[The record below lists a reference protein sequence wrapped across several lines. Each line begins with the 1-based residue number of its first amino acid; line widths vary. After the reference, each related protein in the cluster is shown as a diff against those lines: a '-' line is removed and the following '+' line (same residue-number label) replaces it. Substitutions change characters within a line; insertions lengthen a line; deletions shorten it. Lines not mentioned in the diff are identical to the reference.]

1 MKAKETNRKN
11 SVLMKEFKINDYI
24 TLRLEKD
31 KINVYIND
39 VKIIQC
45 KYLLLQD
52 PNDNSV
58 VYDEDLLSIDRLAE
72 RLDKSLE
79 LNDSIEVLDYQLD
92 PEVEFWAH
100 CSNIQ
105 TWAENN
111 YDTQILH
118 ANLSFPLLKKL
129 TIAGD
134 TLAKKVFKREIFK
147 RFKSGNL
154 NVMTFLIKEGYLDY
168 FDWDEIDLLYKDVD
182 FDTRKELQQRLKEA
196 KKRPKDTFITE
207 PEEQ

>member
-1 MKAKETNRKN
+1 
-11 SVLMKEFKINDYI
+11 MKEFKINEYI

-31 KINVYIND
+31 KTNVYIND
-39 VKIIQC
+39 IKIIQC
-45 KYLLLQD
+45 KYLLLREL
-52 PNDNSV
+52 NDKSLIN
-58 VYDEDLLSIDRLAE
+58 DEEDLSIDRLAE
-72 RLDKSLE
+72 KLDKSLE
-79 LNDSIEVLDYQLD
+79 LDDSIEAQEYQID

-134 TLAKKVFKREIFK
+134 PLAKEVFKREIFK

-168 FDWDEIDLLYKDVD
+168 FDWDEIDLIYKDVD
-182 FDTRKELQQRLKEA
+182 FDTRKELQQRLREA
-196 KKRPKDTFITE
+196 KKSPKDIFIAE

>member
-1 MKAKETNRKN
+1 
-11 SVLMKEFKINDYI
+11 MKEFKINDYI

-31 KINVYIND
+31 KTNVYIND
-39 VKIIQC
+39 IKIIQC

-58 VYDEDLLSIDRLAE
+58 VYDEDFLSIDRLAE
-72 RLDKSLE
+72 KLDKSLE
-79 LNDSIEVLDYQLD
+79 FNDSIDTQNYQID
-92 PEVEFWAH
+92 SEVEFWAH

-105 TWAENN
+105 AWAENN
-111 YDTQILH
+111 YDTQMLH

-134 TLAKKVFKREIFK
+134 PLAKEVFKMEILK
-147 RFKSGNL
+147 RFKSGDL

-168 FDWDEIDLLYKDVD
+168 FEWEEYDLLFENID
-182 FDTRKELQQRLKEA
+182 FVTRKELKQRVRETRKTPKE
-196 KKRPKDTFITE
+196 TFIIE
-207 PEEQ
+207 HEEQ